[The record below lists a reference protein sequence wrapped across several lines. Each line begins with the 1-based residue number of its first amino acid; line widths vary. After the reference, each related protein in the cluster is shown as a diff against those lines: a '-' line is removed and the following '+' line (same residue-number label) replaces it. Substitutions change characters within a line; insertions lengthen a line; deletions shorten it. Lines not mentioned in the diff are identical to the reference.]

1 MFNFTESATVKEIDS
16 VPEKYRGLYSEGTND
31 AGETVF
37 KVSDAAKGL
46 VEDYTGTGTELE
58 RVRGDKTKASN
69 ESAER
74 RKALGIFDDLMDTL
88 GIEERSAENL
98 KLYIEELTGKVK
110 GGEEIKINLDKIKEQ
125 YQHKHDEAI
134 GVKDVEVKDMLGA
147 LTKHL
152 ISDVATRA
160 LAEAKGSV
168 DLLLPH
174 VERHCKMV
182 RLDDGNYAVRVV
194 DSEGDVR
201 TDGGGGYIGVPDLV
215 GEMKTQDSFA
225 RAFESETNSG
235 TGTNPGSMSRAT
247 TQKSTGQR
255 ELNGTE
261 KISLGLSKNQHI
273 SGGGGRI
280 A

>member
-37 KVSDAAKGL
+37 TVSDAAKGL

-88 GIEERSAENL
+88 GIEDRNAENL
-98 KLYIEELTGKVK
+98 KLYIEELTGKDK
-110 GGEEIKINLDKIKEQ
+110 GGEEIKVNLDKIKDQ
-125 YQHKHDEAI
+125 YQHKHDEAVS
-134 GVKDVEVKDMLGA
+134 VKDKEIAEMSGA

-174 VERHCKMV
+174 VERHCKTV
-182 RLDDGNYAVRVV
+182 RMDDGNYAVRVV

-201 TDGGGGYIGVPDLV
+201 TDGGGGYIDVKDLV

-235 TGTNPGSMSRAT
+235 GGTNPGSMNRTT
-247 TQKSTGQR
+247 TQKQTGQR
-255 ELNGTE
+255 ELSAQE
-261 KISLGLSKNQHI
+261 KIAKGLAAGQHKV
-273 SGGGGRI
+273 GI